1 MGSTGSLYLM
11 YHELRVP
18 GRSLCCDE
26 RGYTRYVICQSDF
39 RAHMDRLRETGLH
52 GMSVGEALSGENAC
66 RGVVLT
72 FDDGC
77 ETDLLVAAPLLRQLG
92 FGATFYVVAG
102 FLGRKGYMS
111 PGQLRELSD
120 LQFEI
125 GCHSMSHAYLTD
137 LEPAGLFTEI
147 IEAKDRLQQ
156 LIGRRV
162 DHLSCPGGRWS
173 VQIACRAREAGYTSV
188 ATSRPGTNCPATD
201 RFRLARIPMTC
212 EISIAGF
219 DALCRGKGLFKWR
232 VQEAVLRLAKGMMG
246 NSMYEKVRASLLRT
260 SQP

>member
-1 MGSTGSLYLM
+1 
-11 YHELRVP
+11 
-18 GRSLCCDE
+18 
-26 RGYTRYVICQSDF
+26 
-39 RAHMDRLRETGLH
+39 
-52 GMSVGEALSGENAC
+52 MSVGQALSGEIAR

-92 FGATFYVVAG
+92 FSGTFYVVAG
-102 FLGRKGYMS
+102 FLGRRGYMS

-137 LEPAGLFTEI
+137 LEPARLFTEI
-147 IEAKDRLQQ
+147 VEAKDRLQQ
-156 LIGRRV
+156 LIGRKV
-162 DHLSCPGGRWS
+162 DHISCPGGRWS
-173 VQIACRAREAGYTSV
+173 PQIACRAREAGYASV
-188 ATSRPGTNCPATD
+188 ATSRPGTNYTTTD
-201 RFRLARIPMTC
+201 RFRLARMAITH
-212 EISIAGF
+212 ETSLADF

-232 VQEAVLRLAKGMMG
+232 AQEAVLRLAKGMIG

-260 SQP
+260 NRP